1 VVWIPL
7 DSLFVESIEIVQRR
21 SEQFVLEI
29 ADALQASASVHMK
42 YNKMTIHNRKF
53 SFLIRV
59 YKSDVSEQITSVI
72 CGFAAFLVLS
82 CALWIAGRLSYRH
95 FTKKITPNDG
105 YYRRE
110 Q

>member
-1 VVWIPL
+1 
-7 DSLFVESIEIVQRR
+7 
-21 SEQFVLEI
+21 VLEI

-72 CGFAAFLVLS
+72 CGFAAFSRFCLVHFGL
-82 CALWIAGRLSYRH
+82 LAGCHIVILR
-95 FTKKITPNDG
+95 KK
-105 YYRRE
+105 
-110 Q
+110 